1 MANPTINQNG
11 TATIT
16 PSQNCTI
23 TTSNGASSTINTVN
37 TSNSNNLMVVISGV
51 PAATGVAV
59 FVNGQ
64 PSPYLNGLFTIPANS
79 PGFAVVI
86 FGNLLGA
93 VITIQNNTSTA
104 VPASASITCVTA

>member
-23 TTSNGASSTINTVN
+23 TTSNGASTTINTVN
-37 TSNSNNLMVVISGV
+37 TSTSNNLMVVISGI
-51 PAATGVAV
+51 PTGASV

-64 PSPYLNGLFTIPANS
+64 PSPYLNGLFTVPANS
-79 PGFAVVI
+79 PGFAIVA
-86 FGNLLGA
+86 FGNMGGA
-93 VITIQNNTSTA
+93 VITIQNNTSSA
-104 VPASASITCVTA
+104 VPASALITCVTA

>member
-23 TTSNGASSTINTVN
+23 TTSSGVASTINTVN
-37 TSNSNNLMVVISGV
+37 TSTSNNLMVVISGV
-51 PAATGVAV
+51 PTGASV

-64 PSPYLNGLFTIPANS
+64 PSTYLNGLFTVPANS
-79 PGFAVVI
+79 PSFAIVVY
-86 FGNLLGA
+86 GTLMGA
-93 VITIQNNTSTA
+93 VITIQNNTSSA
-104 VPASASITCVTA
+104 VPASALITCVTA